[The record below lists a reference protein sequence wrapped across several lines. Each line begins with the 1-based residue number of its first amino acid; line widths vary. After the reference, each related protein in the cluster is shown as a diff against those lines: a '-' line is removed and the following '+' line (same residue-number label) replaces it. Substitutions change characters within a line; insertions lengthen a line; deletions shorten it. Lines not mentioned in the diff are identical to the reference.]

1 MKKIVYLINS
11 LKNGG
16 PVNMLYTL
24 IKYMDSDAYEVYV
37 IALKE
42 CVINQRDFSNLNC
55 RIITVCERN
64 LVKTVRAV
72 QQIVDEIK
80 PEIVHSHGGVADV
93 VNSRLKG
100 TYKSFSTV
108 HCDPDEDFTMRKGK
122 LIGWIKA
129 TFFIHKMKKISN
141 PIACSETVSKKILD
155 KRGIK
160 IEYIRNGIDLEKMK
174 ESTDIV
180 TREQIGVP
188 QESIVLV
195 FCGYLSRRKNVRF
208 IARALSDVSREDI
221 TFLVLGDGDQL
232 NELQELAK
240 TDKRIMPVGRVSDSY
255 PYLRISD
262 YFISASLSEGLPLA
276 AMEGMACGLPLIL
289 SNIESH
295 IELKQRCEKGTRI
308 FSFDTKSEIAQV
320 LQSINKPSETE
331 RKAARETVLREL
343 NAKRMADCYCE
354 LYNNAIES
362 R

>member
-122 LIGWIKA
+122 LIGWIKE
-129 TFFIHKMKKISN
+129 N
-141 PIACSETVSKKILD
+141 
-155 KRGIK
+155 
-160 IEYIRNGIDLEKMK
+160 
-174 ESTDIV
+174 
-180 TREQIGVP
+180 IG
-188 QESIVLV
+188 
-195 FCGYLSRRKNVRF
+195 
-208 IARALSDVSREDI
+208 
-221 TFLVLGDGDQL
+221 
-232 NELQELAK
+232 
-240 TDKRIMPVGRVSDSY
+240 
-255 PYLRISD
+255 
-262 YFISASLSEGLPLA
+262 
-276 AMEGMACGLPLIL
+276 
-289 SNIESH
+289 
-295 IELKQRCEKGTRI
+295 
-308 FSFDTKSEIAQV
+308 
-320 LQSINKPSETE
+320 
-331 RKAARETVLREL
+331 
-343 NAKRMADCYCE
+343 
-354 LYNNAIES
+354 
-362 R
+362 